1 MKISVL
7 IPAYNAA
14 RTIEATLA
22 SVFRQTIQPDEIIVL
37 LDGGTDDTLNRLERF
52 KDRITIV
59 RQENHGP
66 GFTRNRLV
74 EMAKGDLFAFMDSDD
89 LWHPKYLE
97 VQRTAMRDY
106 PDALVSFTGHVTFAG
121 ADYVWKEEPATDRAN
136 AQWINQMEF
145 FKQYNATTGQFGS
158 MSFACVRKSA
168 FKSLG
173 PEPFQFS
180 PADDYYLF
188 NELSL
193 LGGVIFFK
201 SPLVAYRV
209 LEGSVSANRLK
220 AWPQVVNALAK
231 LEPEFKKSGIRGLR
245 QAFPKAYAGSRRYY
259 AKMLLGVGRYGEA
272 RYQLLQSMAICR
284 QPGSFA
290 KSFGIWAASWLPV
303 FLQPKWPSYT
313 REIGGV
319 VAPPPSPSPAVGRA
333 KS

>member
-1 MKISVL
+1 
-7 IPAYNAA
+7 
-14 RTIEATLA
+14 
-22 SVFRQTIQPDEIIVL
+22 VL

-52 KDRITIV
+52 KDRIRIE
-59 RQENHGP
+59 RQENHGLA
-66 GFTRNRLV
+66 FTRNRLV
-74 EMAKGDLFAFMDSDD
+74 EMAKGDILAFLDSDD

-97 VQRTAMRDY
+97 VQRTLLRNY
-106 PDALVSFTGHVTFAG
+106 PDALVSFVGHVDFTGLDHA
-121 ADYVWKEEPATDRAN
+121 YVWRQEPDTDCTKVE
-136 AQWINQMEF
+136 WMNQVDF
-145 FKQYNATTGQFGS
+145 FKRYFAETGLIGLPSFG
-158 MSFACVRKSA
+158 CVRRA
-168 FKSLG
+168 FIKRLG
-173 PEPFQFS
+173 SEPYQFDAAS
-180 PADDYYLF
+180 DCYLF
-188 NELSL
+188 YQVSL
-193 LGGVIFFK
+193 FGGVVFYE
-201 SPLVAYRV
+201 SPLGAYRV
-209 LEGSVSANRLK
+209 SETSMSANRLRI
-220 AWPQVVNALAK
+220 WPQVVNALAK